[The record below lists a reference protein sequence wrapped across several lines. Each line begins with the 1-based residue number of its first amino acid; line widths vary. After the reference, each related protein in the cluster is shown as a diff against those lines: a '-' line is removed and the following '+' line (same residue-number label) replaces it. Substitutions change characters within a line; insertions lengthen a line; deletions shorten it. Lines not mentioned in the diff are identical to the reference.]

1 MAGAI
6 DAPSRTL
13 LVELEVDNSTGR
25 LLAGSYTQ
33 VRLTNAHQEA
43 PLTVPATALIFRA
56 EGAQVAVVDAGNVA
70 HFKSVV
76 LGRDFG
82 SSVQLLEGV
91 GPEDH
96 VVLNP
101 PDSLT
106 DGITVERVQ

>member
-1 MAGAI
+1 
-6 DAPSRTL
+6 
-13 LVELEVDNSTGR
+13 
-25 LLAGSYTQ
+25 
-33 VRLTNAHQEA
+33 
-43 PLTVPATALIFRA
+43 
-56 EGAQVAVVDAGNVA
+56 VDAGNVA

-82 SSVQLLEGV
+82 SSIQLLEGV

>member
-1 MAGAI
+1 
-6 DAPSRTL
+6 
-13 LVELEVDNSTGR
+13 
-25 LLAGSYTQ
+25 
-33 VRLTNAHQEA
+33 
-43 PLTVPATALIFRA
+43 LIFRA

-70 HFKSVV
+70 RFKSVV

-91 GPEDH
+91 GPEDQ